1 MLTYLSIF
9 FCIGQGVIFQLH
21 QNDSPP
27 ANTILP
33 LFNLPSSYTSPDVFK
48 ALHFGWTDDTWE
60 PSDSPI
66 EDNVDD
72 QAELTEKQ
80 KYRALRRKAAREALL
95 ALVSEFKEGGFD
107 AYVYCSLAS
116 LNMRSKLTVLSLL
129 CRLVV
134 CSQYEPMS
142 VLKRLLPVLGGSAQ
156 IVIHSPTIQVSLTVS
171 RTVPMYLL

>member
-1 MLTYLSIF
+1 MLTCLSTF

-107 AYVYCSLAS
+107 AYVYCSLTS

-156 IVIHSPTIQVSLTVS
+156 IVIHSPTIQVSRLGHT
-171 RTVPMYLL
+171 R